1 MESLRELY
9 RIGRGPSSSHTMGPS
24 HAAALFKKEY
34 PQADRFRAT
43 LYGSLAKTGRG
54 HLTDVAIVDAFA
66 PLPAEI
72 LWETDTPE
80 DSLPH
85 PNTMD
90 LEAFQGDSLLGKWR
104 VFSVGGG
111 KIQIEGRPSV
121 APQDVYPLS
130 TFREIKAYCE
140 ENNKF
145 LWQFVEE
152 NEGPEIWDYLRDVWK
167 QMKATVYAGLN
178 TEGVLH
184 GGLGVQR
191 KAKYLIRQR
200 HMDESAETRENR
212 KVCAYAFAVSEE
224 NAGGGVVVTAP
235 TCGASGVLP
244 AVLLFKQEQH
254 GFSDTEVC
262 HALATAG
269 VIGNIIK
276 TNASISGA
284 ECGCQAEVGSAC
296 SMAAAGLAELYHM
309 ELDQIEYAAEVAM
322 EHHLGLTCDPIGG
335 LVQIPCIE
343 RNAVAAMRAI
353 NALSLANFLTY
364 TRKIS
369 FDVVV
374 RTMYETGR
382 DLFSKYRET
391 SEGGLAKVYTE

>member
-43 LYGSLAKTGRG
+43 LYGSLAKTGKG

-66 PLPAEI
+66 PLSAEI
-72 LWETDTPE
+72 LWETATPE

-90 LEAFQGDSLLGKWR
+90 LEAFQGDSLLGRWR

>member
-80 DSLPH
+80 ESLPH

-90 LEAFQGDSLLGKWR
+90 LEAFRGDSLLGRWR